1 MRSVWAEVNISAIKK
16 NVALIKER
24 LAPGVLFMAVVK
36 ANGYGHGDTEVSKA
50 ALGAGADRLGV
61 ALVEEGIKLR
71 EAGIGCP
78 IQILGEI
85 APSSTKLV
93 IENNLI
99 PTICSRR
106 VVEKL
111 SEEAKKANMRLKVHV
126 KIDTG
131 MHRLGVSP
139 EEALGF
145 LNYVKSLSFIE
156 VEGIFTHFAMA
167 GESTEYTKKQFK
179 SFLSVI
185 SNLKEEGFDIPLK
198 HAANS
203 AATILMPET
212 YLNMVRVGISM
223 YGLYPTKATKQAITL
238 NPTLQL
244 KTRVSS
250 VRTISSGE
258 GVSYGLTYRAKE
270 KTGIAVLP
278 LGYADGYSRLFS
290 NKSFVLLKGK
300 RFSVVGN
307 VCMDQFMID
316 VGDCQVEPGDE
327 AILIG
332 SQGGDEITADELAEI
347 LGTINYEVVCMIS
360 GRVPRIYLNE
370 S

>member
-1 MRSVWAEVNISAIKK
+1 LRSVWAEVDISAIKK

-24 LAPGVLFMAVVK
+24 LASGTLFMAVVK

-50 ALGAGADRLGV
+50 ALDAGADRLGV
-61 ALVEEGIKLR
+61 ALVEEGTKLR

-85 APSSTKLV
+85 DPSSAKLV

-99 PTICSRR
+99 PTICSKR
-106 VVEKL
+106 VAEKL
-111 SEEAKKANMRLKVHV
+111 SEEAKKANVRLKVHI

-139 EEALGF
+139 EEALDF
-145 LNYVKSLSFIE
+145 LNYVKLLPSIE

-167 GESTEYTKKQFK
+167 GESAEYTKKQFR

-185 SNLKEEGFDIPLK
+185 FDLKEEGFDIPLK

-212 YLNMVRVGISM
+212 HLNMVRVGISM
-223 YGLYPTKATKQAITL
+223 YGLYPTKTTKHAITL
-238 NPTLQL
+238 NPALQL
-244 KTRVSS
+244 IARVSS
-250 VRTISSGE
+250 AKTISAGE
-258 GVSYGLTYRAKE
+258 GVSYGLTHRAKK

-300 RFSVVGN
+300 RFPVVGN
-307 VCMDQFMID
+307 VCMDQFMVD
-316 VGDCQVEPGDE
+316 VGDYQVGAGDE
-327 AILIG
+327 AVLIG
-332 SQGGDEITADELAEI
+332 RQGEGEITADEMAEI
-347 LGTINYEVVCMIS
+347 LGTINYEIVCMIS
-360 GRVPRIYLNE
+360 GRVPRIYLDG